1 MIGIDIEKTARF
13 EHFLDNGLKRIFSP
27 EEIEYAKKFE
37 NKEEHLCGFFC
48 VKEAL
53 VKALNDDELVYSQ
66 ISVVHEENGKPYV
79 MESDYIKSVLEKH
92 NKRKIDV
99 SISHCK
105 DTAAAVV
112 LVLWNIE

>member
-53 VKALNDDELVYSQ
+53 VKALNDDELIYSQ

-112 LVLWNIE
+112 LVLWNVE

>member
-13 EHFLDNGLKRIFSP
+13 AHFLESGLKRIFS
-27 EEIEYAKKFE
+27 EQEIDYSKQFE

-53 VKALNDDELVYSQ
+53 VKALGDDELVYSQ
-66 ISVVHEENGKPYV
+66 INVLHEENGKPYI
-79 MESDYIKSVLEKH
+79 EENDYIRSILIKH
-92 NKRKIDV
+92 NKRKIDI

-105 DTAAAVV
+105 DTATAVV
-112 LVLWNIE
+112 LVL

>member
-13 EHFLDNGLKRIFSP
+13 EHFLESGLKRIFS
-27 EEIEYAKKFE
+27 EQEINYSKQFE

-53 VKALNDDELVYSQ
+53 VKALGDDELIYSQ
-66 ISVVHEENGKPYV
+66 INVLHEENGKPYID
-79 MESDYIKSVLEKH
+79 ENDYIQSILTKH
-92 NKRKIDV
+92 NKRKIDI

-112 LVLWNIE
+112 LVL

>member
-112 LVLWNIE
+112 LVLWNVE

>member
-13 EHFLDNGLKRIFSP
+13 EHFLESGLKRIFS
-27 EEIEYAKKFE
+27 EQEINYSKQFE

-53 VKALNDDELVYSQ
+53 VKALGDDELIYSQ
-66 ISVVHEENGKPYV
+66 INVLHTENGKPYID
-79 MESDYIKSVLEKH
+79 ENDYMQSILTKH
-92 NKRKIDV
+92 NKRKIDI

-112 LVLWNIE
+112 LVL